1 MRCPKCGYTSFD
13 HLATCKKCLK
23 SLADVSATVNGTTYD
38 AVAPLF
44 LKITR
49 EMEQTSVP
57 HTVQK
62 LDFEE
67 FEVEDSANEPLRQG
81 IDTEFILD
89 ELPLDNA
96 SSEITQKESQEA
108 LLVELDDFQE
118 VSPRNE
124 FTLDLEMKS
133 EEEVGT
139 MPPIDFGELD
149 ITDLAP
155 PSRQTPR
162 DTLAPQFTNDNVLAD
177 ASQPAVTS
185 TVTQPSTNRVA
196 VAPAASL
203 EDLNFN
209 GLDLEAPAK
218 IVTGSAAGKRYLP
231 SVKTGT
237 ALDKFDIDLG
247 ELFAEKK

>member
-23 SLADVSATVNGTTYD
+23 SLVEVSARVSGTTYD

-49 EMEQTSVP
+49 EMEQQATVP
-57 HTVQK
+57 HSVQK

-67 FEVEDSANEPLRQG
+67 LEAEDPVNEPLRQG
-81 IDTEFILD
+81 IDTDFILD
-89 ELPLDNA
+89 ELPLDNDKV
-96 SSEITQKESQEA
+96 SGKITQTESHKA

-133 EEEVGT
+133 EEEVAT

-155 PSRQTPR
+155 PSQQTPR
-162 DTLAPQFTNDNVLAD
+162 DTPAPQFTNDIVLAN
-177 ASQPAVTS
+177 ASQP
-185 TVTQPSTNRVA
+185 TVTRPTTNRAA
-196 VAPAASL
+196 VAPSASL

>member
-67 FEVEDSANEPLRQG
+67 FEGEDSANEPLRQG

-96 SSEITQKESQEA
+96 LSENTQKESQEA

-133 EEEVGT
+133 EEEVAT

-155 PSRQTPR
+155 PSQQTPR
-162 DTLAPQFTNDNVLAD
+162 DTPAPQFTNDIVLAN
-177 ASQPAVTS
+177 ASQP
-185 TVTQPSTNRVA
+185 TVTRPTTNRAA
-196 VAPAASL
+196 VAPSASL

-237 ALDKFDIDLG
+237 ALEKFDIDLG